1 MMINMFYKE
10 AENVKTRLVKWTLL
24 VFIFFSIFQ
33 SVNTVKAD
41 DDEYEEYESHEKYR
55 EEHDDDD
62 EEYEE
67 SHEEHDND
75 DDEYEEYERD
85 DGWQSEVQNLPF
97 SETIQPSLWN
107 TWTRDAS
114 TGLNEN
120 LPFQEAREVP
130 IELNGKS
137 ELFYI
142 VPQYGQ
148 LLVSGEKIAKFIDA
162 EFTFYEQSRI
172 LEVSKGNEE
181 LIVRAGS
188 NATYENRVK
197 TPMPSKALYYEK
209 SIYLPLS
216 VIANSMGYRVSW
228 NQEKETIVL
237 QEILLAR

>member
-1 MMINMFYKE
+1 M
-10 AENVKTRLVKWTLL
+10 KTRLVKWTLL
-24 VFIFFSIFQ
+24 VFILFLTFQ
-33 SVNTVKAD
+33 SVNIVKAD
-41 DDEYEEYESHEKYR
+41 DDEYEEYERHDKYR
-55 EEHDDDD
+55 EEHDDD
-62 EEYEE
+62 
-67 SHEEHDND
+67 D

-85 DGWQSEVQNLPF
+85 DDRQFEVRNLPF
-97 SETIQPSLWN
+97 SESIQPSLWN

-114 TGLNEN
+114 TGLNET
-120 LPFQEAREVP
+120 LPFQEAKEVP

-148 LLVSGEKIAKFIDA
+148 LLVSGEKITKFIDA

-188 NATYENRVK
+188 NVAYENRVK

-228 NQEKETIVL
+228 NQENETIIL